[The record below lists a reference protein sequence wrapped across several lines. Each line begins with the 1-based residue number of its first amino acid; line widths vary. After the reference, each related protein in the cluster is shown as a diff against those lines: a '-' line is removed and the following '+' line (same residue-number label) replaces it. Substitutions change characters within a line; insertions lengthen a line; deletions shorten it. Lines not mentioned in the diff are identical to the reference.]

1 MGLQVKSYSQE
12 DACPHCSLLHAIY
25 ILPGHPSRFAVF
37 LRAMESSGCIYAE
50 LLGMLPA
57 AGKSHMDRGPLFPG
71 TWGISVF
78 QSILDNIEQKN
89 LENSAVR
96 IREMTCKKLINIDLP
111 TLQQG
116 HAFRCLL
123 TIVTSPYLAC
133 TKSVELFL
141 VFSE

>member
-78 QSILDNIEQKN
+78 QSILD
-89 LENSAVR
+89 SAVR
-96 IREMTCKKLINIDLP
+96 IGEMTCKKLINIDLP

-123 TIVTSPYLAC
+123 TIVTSPYFAC